1 MKYENIFL
9 VDDEDIINAIQ
20 TRIVKTEFPN
30 AEITRFNNAIE
41 VLKLLG
47 EINYNP
53 LIFLDLNMPEMDA
66 IDFLKKLE
74 TKQNE
79 SKPFIIILTFS
90 QNDEEIEY
98 VKNHPLVKEV
108 LLKPIDQKKINSL
121 KSNKLSRE

>member
-1 MKYENIFL
+1 MKYEKIFL

-30 AEITRFNNAIE
+30 AEISRFSNARE

-90 QNDEEIEY
+90 QNDEEIEF

-108 LLKPIDQKKINSL
+108 LLKPIDQEKINSL
-121 KSNKLSRE
+121 KSNMLSRE

>member
-20 TRIVKTEFPN
+20 TRIVKTEFPD
-30 AEITRFNNAIE
+30 AEITRFSNARE
-41 VLKLLG
+41 VLKSLG

-66 IDFLKKLE
+66 IGFLKELE

-90 QNDEEIEY
+90 QNDEEIEF

-108 LLKPIDQKKINSL
+108 LLKPIDQEKIINL
-121 KSNKLSRE
+121 KSNLFSKD